1 MSAPL
6 ERGVRVQVY
15 LRQGRPVVRAVPATA
30 EHPTS
35 AQAASRAAF
44 AAAAK
49 ISRAF
54 AVEEVAELVGGQV
67 VEVNGKKMI
76 RMPDGRLL
84 LKQMAFVK
92 WFMEGY
98 RTGLAK
104 PRPEP
109 LWLRQLEAKRELLR
123 ELESKPEWLSQ
134 LEAQRNLFYRL
145 LYNARVHQGKPTLIS
160 SQTVKS
166 R

>member
-1 MSAPL
+1 MSVPL
-6 ERGVRVQVY
+6 ERGVRVQIY

-30 EHPTS
+30 EHPTR
-35 AQAASRAAF
+35 AQAMSRLMF
-44 AAAAK
+44 GVAAK
-49 ISRAF
+49 MSRF
-54 AVEEVAELVGGQV
+54 FTVEEVAALVGGQV
-67 VEVNGKKMI
+67 VEVNGRKMI
-76 RMPDGRLL
+76 RTPDGRLL

-109 LWLRQLEAKRELLR
+109 
-123 ELESKPEWLSQ
+123 EWLSQ
-134 LEAQRNLFYRL
+134 LEAKHNLFYRL
-145 LYNARVHQGKPTLIS
+145 LYNARVHPGKPTLIS

>member
-1 MSAPL
+1 VSL
-6 ERGVRVQVY
+6 GRNVRVQLY
-15 LRQGRPVVRAVPATA
+15 LRQGRPVVRALPANV
-30 EHPTS
+30 EHPTD
-35 AQAASRAAF
+35 AQAMSRVMF
-44 AAAAK
+44 GAAARM
-49 ISRAF
+49 SRF
-54 AVEEVAELVGGQV
+54 FTVEEVATLVGGQV
-67 VEVNGKKMI
+67 VEVNGRKMI
-76 RMPDGRLL
+76 RTPDGRLL

-109 LWLRQLEAKRELLR
+109 EWLRQLEAKH
-123 ELESKPEWLSQ
+123 
-134 LEAQRNLFYRL
+134 NLFYRL
-145 LYNARVHQGKPTLIS
+145 LYNARVYQGKPTLIS

>member
-6 ERGVRVQVY
+6 ERSVRVQVY

-30 EHPTS
+30 DHPTS

-54 AVEEVAELVGGQV
+54 TVEEVAKLVGGQV
-67 VEVNGKKMI
+67 VEVNGRKMI
-76 RMPDGRLL
+76 RTPDGRLL

-92 WFMEGY
+92 WFMKGY

-109 LWLRQLEAKRELLR
+109 
-123 ELESKPEWLSQ
+123 EWLSQ
-134 LEAQRNLFYRL
+134 LEAKHSLFYRL
-145 LYNARVHQGKPTLIS
+145 LYNARVHPGKPTLIS

>member
-1 MSAPL
+1 MSL
-6 ERGVRVQVY
+6 GRGVRVQVY
-15 LRQGRPVVRAVPATA
+15 LRQGRPVVRAVPATV
-30 EHPTS
+30 EHPTD
-35 AQAASRAAF
+35 AQAMSRVMF
-44 AAAAK
+44 GVAAK
-49 ISRAF
+49 ISRF
-54 AVEEVAELVGGQV
+54 FTEEEVAALVGGQV
-67 VEVNGKKMI
+67 VEVNGRKMI

-104 PRPEP
+104 PRP
-109 LWLRQLEAKRELLR
+109 
-123 ELESKPEWLSQ
+123 KPEWLSQ
-134 LEAQRNLFYRL
+134 LEAKRGLFYRL
-145 LYNARVHQGKPTLIS
+145 LYNARVYQGKPTLIS

>member
-1 MSAPL
+1 MSVPL
-6 ERGVRVQVY
+6 DRGVRVQIY

-30 EHPTS
+30 EHPTE
-35 AQAASRAAF
+35 AQAMSRLMF
-44 AAAAK
+44 GVAAK
-49 ISRAF
+49 MSRF
-54 AVEEVAELVGGQV
+54 FTVEEVAKLVGGQV
-67 VEVNGKKMI
+67 VEVNGRKMI
-76 RMPDGRLL
+76 RTPDGRLL

-109 LWLRQLEAKRELLR
+109 
-123 ELESKPEWLSQ
+123 EWLSQ
-134 LEAQRNLFYRL
+134 LEAKHSLFYRL
-145 LYNARVHQGKPTLIS
+145 LYNARVYQGKPTLIS

>member
-1 MSAPL
+1 VSL
-6 ERGVRVQVY
+6 GRDVRVQVY

-30 EHPTS
+30 EHPTD
-35 AQAASRAAF
+35 AQAASRVMF
-44 AAAAK
+44 GVAAK

-54 AVEEVAELVGGQV
+54 TVEEVAALVGGQV
-67 VEVNGKKMI
+67 VKVNGRKMI
-76 RMPDGRLL
+76 RTPDGRLL
-84 LKQMAFVK
+84 LKQMAFVR

-104 PRPEP
+104 PRP
-109 LWLRQLEAKRELLR
+109 R
-123 ELESKPEWLSQ
+123 PEWLSQ
-134 LEAQRNLFYRL
+134 LEAKRDLFYRL
-145 LYNARVHQGKPTLIS
+145 LYNARVYQGKPTLIS

>member
-1 MSAPL
+1 MSA

-15 LRQGRPVVRAVPATA
+15 LRQGRPVVRAAPATI

-35 AQAASRAAF
+35 AQAVSRAAF
-44 AAAAK
+44 AAAARV
-49 ISRAF
+49 SRALT
-54 AVEEVAELVGGQV
+54 AEEVAALVGGQV
-67 VEVNGKKMI
+67 VMVNGRKLI
-76 RMPDGRLL
+76 RTPDGRLL
-84 LKQMAFVK
+84 LKQMAFVR

-104 PRPEP
+104 PRP
-109 LWLRQLEAKRELLR
+109 
-123 ELESKPEWLSQ
+123 KPEWLRQ

-145 LYNARVHQGKPTLIS
+145 LYNAMVYQGKPTLIS
-160 SQTVKS
+160 SQTAKS

>member
-1 MSAPL
+1 VSAP
-6 ERGVRVQVY
+6 ERVAVQVY
-15 LRQGRPVVRAVPATA
+15 LRQGRPVVRAVPYTA
-30 EHPTS
+30 EHPTD
-35 AQAASRAAF
+35 AQAMSRVMF
-44 AAAAK
+44 GVAAK
-49 ISRAF
+49 MSRF
-54 AVEEVAELVGGQV
+54 FTVEEVAALVGGQV
-67 VEVNGKKMI
+67 VEVNGRKMI

-109 LWLRQLEAKRELLR
+109 LWLRQLEAKR
-123 ELESKPEWLSQ
+123 
-134 LEAQRNLFYRL
+134 NMFYRL
-145 LYNARVHQGKPTLIS
+145 LYNARVYQGKPTLIS

>member
-44 AAAAK
+44 AVAAK
-49 ISRAF
+49 VSRAF
-54 AVEEVAELVGGQV
+54 TVEEVAELVGGQV
-67 VEVNGKKMI
+67 VEVNGKKLV

-104 PRPEP
+104 PGP
-109 LWLRQLEAKRELLR
+109 
-123 ELESKPEWLSQ
+123 KPEWLRQ

>member
-1 MSAPL
+1 MSAPP

-44 AAAAK
+44 AVAAK
-49 ISRAF
+49 VSRAF
-54 AVEEVAELVGGQV
+54 TVEEVAELVGGQV
-67 VEVNGKKMI
+67 VEVNGKKLV
-76 RMPDGRLL
+76 RTPDGRLL

-104 PRPEP
+104 PGP
-109 LWLRQLEAKRELLR
+109 
-123 ELESKPEWLSQ
+123 KPEWLRQ

-145 LYNARVHQGKPTLIS
+145 LYNARVYQGKPTLIS

>member
-1 MSAPL
+1 MSVPL
-6 ERGVRVQVY
+6 DRGVRVQIY

-30 EHPTS
+30 EHPTE
-35 AQAASRAAF
+35 AQAMSRLMF
-44 AAAAK
+44 GVAAK
-49 ISRAF
+49 ISRF
-54 AVEEVAELVGGQV
+54 FTVEEVATLVGGQV
-67 VEVNGKKMI
+67 VEVNGRKMI

-104 PRPEP
+104 PRPV
-109 LWLRQLEAKRELLR
+109 
-123 ELESKPEWLSQ
+123 PEWLSQ
-134 LEAQRNLFYRL
+134 LEAKHNMFYRL
-145 LYNARVHQGKPTLIS
+145 LYNARVYQGKPTLIS

>member
-30 EHPTS
+30 EHPTD
-35 AQAASRAAF
+35 AQAMSRVMF
-44 AAAAK
+44 GVAAK
-49 ISRAF
+49 MSRF
-54 AVEEVAELVGGQV
+54 FTVEEVATLVGGQV
-67 VEVNGKKMI
+67 VEVNGRKMI
-76 RMPDGRLL
+76 RTPDGRLL

-104 PRPEP
+104 PGP
-109 LWLRQLEAKRELLR
+109 
-123 ELESKPEWLSQ
+123 KPEWLRQ

>member
-44 AAAAK
+44 AVAAK
-49 ISRAF
+49 VSRF
-54 AVEEVAELVGGQV
+54 FTVEEVAELVGGQV
-67 VEVNGKKMI
+67 VKVNGKKLV

-104 PRPEP
+104 PGP
-109 LWLRQLEAKRELLR
+109 
-123 ELESKPEWLSQ
+123 KPEWLRQ

>member
-1 MSAPL
+1 MSAP
-6 ERGVRVQVY
+6 ERVAVQVY
-15 LRQGRPVVRAVPATA
+15 LRQGRPVVRAVPYTA
-30 EHPTS
+30 EHPTD
-35 AQAASRAAF
+35 AQAMSRVMF
-44 AAAAK
+44 GVAAK
-49 ISRAF
+49 MSRF
-54 AVEEVAELVGGQV
+54 FTVEEVAALVGGQV
-67 VEVNGKKMI
+67 VEVNGRKMI

-109 LWLRQLEAKRELLR
+109 LWLRQLEAKR
-123 ELESKPEWLSQ
+123 
-134 LEAQRNLFYRL
+134 NMFYRL
-145 LYNARVHQGKPTLIS
+145 LYNARVYQGKPTLIS

>member
-1 MSAPL
+1 MSL
-6 ERGVRVQVY
+6 ERNVRVQLY
-15 LRQGRPVVRAVPATA
+15 LRQGRPVVRALPATA
-30 EHPTS
+30 EHPTG
-35 AQAASRAAF
+35 AQAMSRLMF
-44 AAAAK
+44 GVAAK
-49 ISRAF
+49 VSRVLT
-54 AVEEVAELVGGQV
+54 VEEVAMLVGGQV
-67 VEVNGKKMI
+67 VEVNGRKMI

-109 LWLRQLEAKRELLR
+109 EWLRQLEAKN
-123 ELESKPEWLSQ
+123 S
-134 LEAQRNLFYRL
+134 LFYRL

-160 SQTVKS
+160 SQTAKS

>member
-1 MSAPL
+1 MSVPL
-6 ERGVRVQVY
+6 DRGVRVQLY

-30 EHPTS
+30 EHPTE
-35 AQAASRAAF
+35 AQAMSRLMF
-44 AAAAK
+44 GVAAK
-49 ISRAF
+49 MSRF
-54 AVEEVAELVGGQV
+54 FTVEEVATLVGGQV
-67 VEVNGKKMI
+67 VEVNGRKMI
-76 RMPDGRLL
+76 RTPDGRLL

-104 PRPEP
+104 PRHKPK
-109 LWLRQLEAKRELLR
+109 WLRQLEAKH
-123 ELESKPEWLSQ
+123 S
-134 LEAQRNLFYRL
+134 LFYRL
-145 LYNARVHQGKPTLIS
+145 LYNARVHPGKPTLIS

>member
-1 MSAPL
+1 VSAPL

-15 LRQGRPVVRAVPATA
+15 LRQGRPVMRAVPATA

-54 AVEEVAELVGGQV
+54 TVEEVAGLVGGQV
-67 VEVNGKKMI
+67 VEVNGRKLI

-104 PRPEP
+104 PGPKPE
-109 LWLRQLEAKRELLR
+109 WLRQLEVKRE
-123 ELESKPEWLSQ
+123 
-134 LEAQRNLFYRL
+134 LFYRL
-145 LYNARVHQGKPTLIS
+145 LYNARVYQGKPTLIS

>member
-1 MSAPL
+1 
-6 ERGVRVQVY
+6 
-15 LRQGRPVVRAVPATA
+15 
-30 EHPTS
+30 
-35 AQAASRAAF
+35 
-44 AAAAK
+44 
-49 ISRAF
+49 
-54 AVEEVAELVGGQV
+54 VGGQV
-67 VEVNGKKMI
+67 VEVNGRKAI

-123 ELESKPEWLSQ
+123 ELEFK
-134 LEAQRNLFYRL
+134 A
-145 LYNARVHQGKPTLIS
+145 AVHPGKPNLIT
-160 SQTVKS
+160 SQTVTVK
-166 R
+166 

>member
-1 MSAPL
+1 VA
-6 ERGVRVQVY
+6 VQVY
-15 LRQGRPVVRAVPATA
+15 LRQGRPVVRAVPYTA
-30 EHPTS
+30 EHPTD
-35 AQAASRAAF
+35 AQAMSRVMF
-44 AAAAK
+44 GVAAK
-49 ISRAF
+49 MSRF
-54 AVEEVAELVGGQV
+54 FTVEEVAALVGGQV
-67 VEVNGKKMI
+67 VEVNGRKMI

-109 LWLRQLEAKRELLR
+109 LWLRQLEAKR
-123 ELESKPEWLSQ
+123 
-134 LEAQRNLFYRL
+134 NMFYRL
-145 LYNARVHQGKPTLIS
+145 LYNARVYQGKPTLIS

>member
-1 MSAPL
+1 MSVPL
-6 ERGVRVQVY
+6 DRGVRVQIY

-30 EHPTS
+30 EHPTE
-35 AQAASRAAF
+35 AQAMSRLMF
-44 AAAAK
+44 GVAAK
-49 ISRAF
+49 MSRF
-54 AVEEVAELVGGQV
+54 FTVEEVATLVGGQV
-67 VEVNGKKMI
+67 VEVNGRKMI
-76 RMPDGRLL
+76 RTPDGRLL

-109 LWLRQLEAKRELLR
+109 
-123 ELESKPEWLSQ
+123 EWLSQ
-134 LEAQRNLFYRL
+134 LEAKHSLFYRL
-145 LYNARVHQGKPTLIS
+145 LYNARVYQGKPTLIS

>member
-1 MSAPL
+1 MGL
-6 ERGVRVQVY
+6 DRGVRVQVY

-30 EHPTS
+30 EHPTE
-35 AQAASRAAF
+35 AQAMSRLMF
-44 AAAAK
+44 GVAAK
-49 ISRAF
+49 VSRVLT
-54 AVEEVAELVGGQV
+54 VEEVAALVGGQV
-67 VEVNGKKMI
+67 VEVNGRKMI
-76 RMPDGRLL
+76 RTPDGRLL

-104 PRPEP
+104 PGP
-109 LWLRQLEAKRELLR
+109 
-123 ELESKPEWLSQ
+123 KPEWLSQ
-134 LEAQRNLFYRL
+134 LEAKRNLFYRL

>member
-1 MSAPL
+1 MSVPL
-6 ERGVRVQVY
+6 DRGVRVQIY

-30 EHPTS
+30 EHPTE
-35 AQAASRAAF
+35 AQAMSRLMF
-44 AAAAK
+44 GVAAK
-49 ISRAF
+49 VSRVLT
-54 AVEEVAELVGGQV
+54 VEEVAALVGGQV
-67 VEVNGKKMI
+67 VEVNGRKMI
-76 RMPDGRLL
+76 RTPDGRLL

-104 PRPEP
+104 PRPV
-109 LWLRQLEAKRELLR
+109 
-123 ELESKPEWLSQ
+123 PEWLSQ
-134 LEAQRNLFYRL
+134 LEAKHNMFYRL

>member
-1 MSAPL
+1 MSVPL
-6 ERGVRVQVY
+6 DRGVRVQIY

-30 EHPTS
+30 EHPTE
-35 AQAASRAAF
+35 AQAMSRLMF
-44 AAAAK
+44 GVAAK
-49 ISRAF
+49 MSRF
-54 AVEEVAELVGGQV
+54 FTVEEVATLVGGQV
-67 VEVNGKKMI
+67 VEVNGRKMI

-104 PRPEP
+104 PRPV
-109 LWLRQLEAKRELLR
+109 
-123 ELESKPEWLSQ
+123 PEWLSQ
-134 LEAQRNLFYRL
+134 LEAKHSLFYRL
-145 LYNARVHQGKPTLIS
+145 LYNARVYQGKPTLIS

>member
-1 MSAPL
+1 MSL
-6 ERGVRVQVY
+6 DRGVRVQLY

-30 EHPTS
+30 EHPTD
-35 AQAASRAAF
+35 AQAMSRVMF
-44 AAAAK
+44 GVAAK
-49 ISRAF
+49 MSRF
-54 AVEEVAELVGGQV
+54 FTVEEVATLVGGQV
-67 VEVNGKKMI
+67 VEVNGRKMI
-76 RMPDGRLL
+76 RTPDGRLL
-84 LKQMAFVK
+84 LKQMAFVR

-104 PRPEP
+104 PGP
-109 LWLRQLEAKRELLR
+109 
-123 ELESKPEWLSQ
+123 KPEWLSQ
-134 LEAQRNLFYRL
+134 LEAKHSLFYRL

>member
-1 MSAPL
+1 MSL
-6 ERGVRVQVY
+6 DRGVRVQLY

-30 EHPTS
+30 EHPTD
-35 AQAASRAAF
+35 AQAMSRVMF
-44 AAAAK
+44 GVAAK
-49 ISRAF
+49 MSRF
-54 AVEEVAELVGGQV
+54 FTVEEVAALVGGQV
-67 VEVNGKKMI
+67 VEVNGRKMI
-76 RMPDGRLL
+76 RTPDGRLL
-84 LKQMAFVK
+84 LKQMAFVR

-104 PRPEP
+104 PGP
-109 LWLRQLEAKRELLR
+109 
-123 ELESKPEWLSQ
+123 KPEWLSQ
-134 LEAQRNLFYRL
+134 LEAKHSLFYRL